1 MVGDRTARRP
11 AANDFPPSSGSF
23 DPDLRAGLTGV
34 ILRSTVNARTV
45 FGER

>member
-11 AANDFPPSSGSF
+11 AANDSIQQGRF
-23 DPDLRAGLTGV
+23 DPDLTAGLTCV
-34 ILRSTVNARTV
+34 ILGGRVSARTV